1 MITTPKRTLT
11 KTITARGVVVA
22 MVLAVGTAGI
32 GTNPANAADL
42 HVPFFALY
50 FGQAAFTNETS
61 ISFDGAGIATQ
72 LGYSSNH
79 GDITL
84 TGPDS
89 SCPGG
94 LANIHV
100 DTLTAANGDSIT
112 ITAHDVACPIGP
124 LQFRGSG
131 TWVVTAGTGRFSD
144 ATGAGVINGGANFA
158 TQGFGFVMSGTIAV
172 P

>member
-1 MITTPKRTLT
+1 MT
-11 KTITARGVVVA
+11 KSCAHVSGLVRPAATRLPACSPAKHPSCAHQLR
-22 MVLAVGTAGI
+22 
-32 GTNPANAADL
+32 NP
-42 HVPFFALY
+42 
-50 FGQAAFTNETS
+50 GS
-61 ISFDGAGIATQ
+61 CDGAGIATQ
-72 LGYSSNH
+72 LGHTSNH
-79 GDITL
+79 GDIIL

-158 TQGFGFVMSGTIAV
+158 TQEFSFVMSGTIAV